1 MKKNYNP
8 LIYFLLTI
16 ALAGTAYKCNSQII
30 ITDNNFKP
38 AYDTIGGGFTIGNE
52 CGVDNFMMLYYE
64 GVMVLTG
71 NLYIQDCILTI
82 YGELDKNGYEV
93 YFTCPDAELIIEEDT
108 LSINTEALEE
118 LTLFPNPTDGIFH
131 VKTKKPFTV
140 MIYDYKLSIV
150 NDVPDLRNVSSG
162 VYLVHITIEGRTY
175 TKRIIKQ

>member
-16 ALAGTAYKCNSQII
+16 AIVGATYKCNSQTV

-38 AYDTIGGGFTIGNE
+38 AYDIIGGGFTIGNE
-52 CGVDNFMMLYYE
+52 CGLDNFMMLYYE

-71 NLYIQDCILTI
+71 DLEIQDSILTI

-93 YFTCPDAELIIEEDT
+93 YFTCPDAELIIIPDT
-108 LSINTEALEE
+108 LSINTEVLEE
-118 LTLFPNPTDGIFH
+118 LTLFPNPTNGIFH
-131 VKTKKPFTV
+131 VKTKKPFTM
-140 MIYDYKLSIV
+140 MIYDSKLSIV
-150 NDVPDLRNVSSG
+150 NDIPDLRHASSG
-162 VYLVHITIEGRTY
+162 VYLVIITIEGKTF